1 MARWTFAGLLN
12 GAEYAV
18 QGITIVIKNPN
29 LRKQKFLKIF
39 LYLSLVSIVL
49 FCITKI
55 LIAIPLF
62 ILRILFWVF
71 SGNDSEKTDEAYEK
85 ITTILR
91 EVVSSV
97 PFLTLLFMRYIYS
110 KPLDDLF
117 MESLQYIDTIHPE
130 RRPYKIPVVKRE
142 FRKEHWANMKSY
154 VFRTWKKLRLGVAI
168 CLLSLLPVVGQFVFP
183 AAGAYATFRSLGNTQ
198 GIAVG
203 ICFFFLPRWA
213 VLRLVRALIG
223 MRSLTRELLEPYF
236 ARMNMSH
243 SEKQKWFSG
252 RKDVL
257 FGFSA
262 IAYIIIRIP
271 YVGFIGYGIAQ
282 SAAAYMLT
290 TVTDPPTLDPKE
302 LAVTENTTDPKEL
315 AVAESTDSKKDI

>member
-1 MARWTFAGLLN
+1 MARWTLTGLLN

-18 QGITIVIKNPN
+18 QGIAVVIKNPN
-29 LRKQKFLKIF
+29 LRKQKFLRIF

-49 FCITKI
+49 FCITKL

-62 ILRILFWVF
+62 ILRVVFWLF
-71 SGNDSEKTDEAYEK
+71 SSYDSESADAAYDK
-85 ITTILR
+85 VTSILR
-91 EVVSSV
+91 EIVSSV
-97 PFLTLLFMRYIYS
+97 PFLTLLFMRYIYA

-117 MESLQYIDTIHPE
+117 VESLAFVDSIHPE
-130 RRPYKIPVVKRE
+130 RKPYTLPAAKRE
-142 FRKEHWANMKSY
+142 FRKEHWANMKDY

-183 AAGAYATFRSLGNTQ
+183 AAGAYATFKSLGNTQ

-203 ICFFFLPRWA
+203 LCFFFLPRWA
-213 VLRLVRALIG
+213 VMRLVRALIG

-243 SEKQKWFSG
+243 SEKRKWFSG
-252 RKDVL
+252 RKDIL

-282 SAAAYMLT
+282 AAAAYMLT
-290 TVTDPPTLDPKE
+290 TVTDPPNDI
-302 LAVTENTTDPKEL
+302 NTPEPVNDL
-315 AVAESTDSKKDI
+315 AVAENTNDSKKDI